1 MTAPAAAGGIILAEN
16 DPLMRGLLRSIL
28 VRTDRRVFP
37 ARDGLEAVMLAQQFP
52 AGLVLLDVSM
62 PRLNGLLA
70 CEAIRALPGYAS
82 VPIVMLTGH
91 DDERLRK
98 AARRLGATAYLT
110 KPFRPPALLAEVAG
124 WLGMPSPDGAAWD
137 GDLLSSGRVQV
148 WKIHQDPRPAFG
160 EHPGLAAGR
169 EIIHLQ
175 RKAEAKERE

>member
-98 AARRLGATAYLT
+98 AARRHT
-110 KPFRPPALLAEVAG
+110 
-124 WLGMPSPDGAAWD
+124 
-137 GDLLSSGRVQV
+137 
-148 WKIHQDPRPAFG
+148 
-160 EHPGLAAGR
+160 
-169 EIIHLQ
+169 
-175 RKAEAKERE
+175 